1 MCAPT
6 ENAAKSNTVHPSI
19 EPSNF
24 ELVNMSYAI
33 KPLNLQG
40 GQW

>member
-1 MCAPT
+1 MCCGNIT
-6 ENAAKSNTVHPSI
+6 QQQSTTITISLI
-19 EPSNF
+19 
-24 ELVNMSYAI
+24 NMSYAI